1 MSAVL
6 EMFHELK
13 RIKRETV
20 WIAFISFI
28 RKCPLMLIEV
38 ICIILNKNDLR
49 K

>member
-13 RIKRETV
+13 RIKETV

-28 RKCPLMLIEV
+28 RKMSINV
-38 ICIILNKNDLR
+38 D
-49 K
+49 

>member
-20 WIAFISFI
+20 WIAFISFM
-28 RKCPLMLIEV
+28 RKMSINV
-38 ICIILNKNDLR
+38 D
-49 K
+49 